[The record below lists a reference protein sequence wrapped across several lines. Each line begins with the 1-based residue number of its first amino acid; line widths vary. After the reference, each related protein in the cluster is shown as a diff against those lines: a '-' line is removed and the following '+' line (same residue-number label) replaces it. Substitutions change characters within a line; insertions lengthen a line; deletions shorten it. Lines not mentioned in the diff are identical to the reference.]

1 MKKIL
6 ALLLTLAM
14 LFTLAACGGSGTQT
28 TNDSSTDTTDTDT
41 ADTQPDDSASE
52 PDDSAD
58 DNADDGQAAA
68 GDLNVG
74 VFWYAYSDAFLSTVR
89 TALDASLSA
98 AGITYT
104 DYDANNNQATQL
116 EQVQT
121 AITNGVNVLVVNLV
135 TSGSADAAQQIID
148 TAGDL
153 PVVFF
158 NRAPEGDGEEGTV
171 LGANDNVCFI
181 GTDAPEAGH
190 LQGKMIGDFLLE
202 NYDDID
208 LNDDGEISY
217 AMFMGDAAN
226 VEAIYRTQYGVEDA
240 NAVLT
245 AAGKPELVYFN
256 ASNSDK
262 YQLDPNGAWSS
273 AAAFDFMSVNL
284 AEYSEANGNMIE
296 LIICNNDDMA
306 AGSISALEN
315 AGYNLGDGESTKI
328 PVFGVDATQ
337 TAQDLIAADKMTGT
351 VKQDA
356 EGMANAITSVVK
368 AFGGG
373 ASLADAVSETAG
385 SADMFSV
392 ADGFTNKLFVAY
404 APFTAGVHRQSLKRG
419 SCQAAAPSLKFTIM
433 GGKTHGS
440 GYPPENDR
448 YHEDISGRQGPRPR
462 LA

>member
-6 ALLLTLAM
+6 STLLAVAM
-14 LFTLAACGGSGTQT
+14 LFTLAACGGNNSSAGGGSGTGGGTPSQG
-28 TNDSSTDTTDTDT
+28 STGGGSGSTGGG
-41 ADTQPDDSASE
+41 S
-52 PDDSAD
+52 
-58 DNADDGQAAA
+58 
-68 GDLNVG
+68 DLNVG
-74 VFWYAYSDAFLSTVR
+74 VFWYAFSDAFLSTVR
-89 TALDASLSA
+89 TALDADLAS

-135 TSGSADAAQQIID
+135 TSGSADAAQQIIQA
-148 TAGDL
+148 AGDL

-158 NRAPEGDGEEGTV
+158 NRAPEGDGEEGSV
-171 LGANDNVCFI
+171 LGAYDNVCFI

-190 LQGKMIGDFLLE
+190 LQGKMIGDFLVA
-202 NYDDID
+202 NYDAID
-208 LNDDGEISY
+208 LNGDGQISY

-240 NAVLT
+240 NAVLK

-256 ASNSDK
+256 ASNTDK

-284 AEYSEANGNMIE
+284 AEYSEANKNMIE
-296 LIICNNDDMA
+296 LVIANNDDMA
-306 AGSISALEN
+306 AGAISALEN
-315 AGYNLGDGESTKI
+315 AGYNLGDSSSTKI

-337 TAQDLIAADKMTGT
+337 TAQDLIAANKMTGT

-356 EGMANAITSVVK
+356 DGMASAIT
-368 AFGGG
+368 G
-373 ASLADAVSETAG
+373 AVQAIASGSAMADAISSVAA

-392 ADGFTNKLFVAY
+392 AAGFTTKLFVAY
-404 APFTAGVHRQSLKRG
+404 APFTA
-419 SCQAAAPSLKFTIM
+419 
-433 GGKTHGS
+433 
-440 GYPPENDR
+440 
-448 YHEDISGRQGPRPR
+448 
-462 LA
+462 